1 MNGNKSDVKI
11 KNERELR
18 FYRWLYKNESALL
31 NYQLKPVV
39 NALNISYLYSLDI
52 KRASRVINSA
62 VRSFYHPDIANT
74 FGRASRGHITE
85 NFIPSRDFAWFKKCQ
100 DACYYVWL
108 VIRTINIKMLPVGF
122 TSFDVSHYGS
132 PYIPTILTYDYLDL
146 IEYPASHT
154 ERLLTITDFFDR
166 CDFSL
171 KGKMELL
178 NAIRAEWYRLYNY
191 KDVFPLT
198 KKEKEKCEWT
208 WKYLHK
214 DRANIKAG
222 AKKRKQNKES
232 ERKKQENN
240 SQGALH
246 NSSVEMDAQ
255 YNKQPPHIVTLA
267 QVAQHM
273 PPQYPVSTLT
283 ELAQHDSS
291 AFRYND
297 YATHSYLKD
306 ISESSVNIN
315 TITLMQYLKPSCNS
329 EKRLA
334 IRCLYTCWYHKDTG
348 FFKRFNKAWEGVNSR
363 KKSRYI
369 KKSMLPTETTKPDDM
384 YVTSSQMPP
393 LLTPSVV
400 ELPHEKTLAEAL
412 REACVQN
419 QSSPS
424 AEDADAKKSNNKPFM
439 DFPY

>member
-1 MNGNKSDVKI
+1 MNGNKSDVKL

-39 NALNISYLYSLDI
+39 NAINISYLYSLDI
-52 KRASRVINSA
+52 ERASRVINSA

-108 VIRTINIKMLPVGF
+108 AIRTIDIKMLPAGF
-122 TSFDVSHYGS
+122 TSFDVSDYGS
-132 PYIPTILTYDYLDL
+132 PFVPAILTYDHLDL
-146 IEYPASHT
+146 IQYPASHT

-166 CDFSL
+166 CDSSL

-198 KKEKEKCEWT
+198 KKEKEKCEWA
-208 WKYLHK
+208 WKYLQK

-222 AKKRKQNKES
+222 AKKRKENKES
-232 ERKKQENN
+232 EIKKQENS

-246 NSSVEMDAQ
+246 KSSGEMDAQ
-255 YNKQPPHIVTLA
+255 DNKQTPHIVTLA

-273 PPQYPVSTLT
+273 PQQHPISTLT
-283 ELAQHDSS
+283 ELARHCPSS
-291 AFRYND
+291 VGYND
-297 YATHSYLKD
+297 YATHSSLKH
-306 ISESSVNIN
+306 ISEDSASIN
-315 TITLMQYLKPSCNS
+315 TITLMQYLKPSSNA
-329 EKRLA
+329 EKRLI
-334 IRCLYTCWYHKDTG
+334 IRCLYTCWYHKDSG
-348 FFKRFNKAWEGVNSR
+348 FLKRFNKAWEGVHFR
-363 KKSRYI
+363 KKYRII
-369 KKSMLPTETTKPDDM
+369 KKSTLSPETTEADD
-384 YVTSSQMPP
+384 TDLTASQI
-393 LLTPSVV
+393 PSIR
-400 ELPHEKTLAEAL
+400 ELPREKTLAEAL
-412 REACVQN
+412 REVCEQN
-419 QSSPS
+419 QTSPS
-424 AEDADAKKSNNKPFM
+424 VDDEDANKNNNKPFM

>member
-1 MNGNKSDVKI
+1 MNGNKSDVKL

-39 NALNISYLYSLDI
+39 NAINISYLYSLDI
-52 KRASRVINSA
+52 ERASRVINSA

-108 VIRTINIKMLPVGF
+108 AIRTIDIKMLPAGF
-122 TSFDVSHYGS
+122 TSFDISDYGS
-132 PYIPTILTYDYLDL
+132 PFVPAILTYDHLDL
-146 IEYPASHT
+146 IQYPASHT

-166 CDFSL
+166 CDSSL

-198 KKEKEKCEWT
+198 KKEKEKCEWA
-208 WKYLHK
+208 WKYLQK

-222 AKKRKQNKES
+222 AKKRKENKES
-232 ERKKQENN
+232 EIKKQENS

-246 NSSVEMDAQ
+246 KSSGEMDAQ
-255 YNKQPPHIVTLA
+255 DNKQTPHIVTLA

-273 PPQYPVSTLT
+273 PQQHPISTLT
-283 ELAQHDSS
+283 ELARHCPSS
-291 AFRYND
+291 VGYND
-297 YATHSYLKD
+297 YATHSSLKH
-306 ISESSVNIN
+306 ISEDSASIN
-315 TITLMQYLKPSCNS
+315 TITLMKYLKPSSNA
-329 EKRLA
+329 EKRLI
-334 IRCLYTCWYHKDTG
+334 IRCLYTCWYHKDSG
-348 FFKRFNKAWEGVNSR
+348 FLKRFNKAWDGVHFR
-363 KKSRYI
+363 KKYRII
-369 KKSMLPTETTKPDDM
+369 KKSTLSPETTEADD
-384 YVTSSQMPP
+384 TDLTASQI
-393 LLTPSVV
+393 PSIR
-400 ELPHEKTLAEAL
+400 ELPREKTLAEAL
-412 REACVQN
+412 REVCEQN
-419 QSSPS
+419 QTSPS
-424 AEDADAKKSNNKPFM
+424 VDDEDANKNNNKPFM

>member
-1 MNGNKSDVKI
+1 MNGNKSDVKL

-39 NALNISYLYSLDI
+39 NAINISYLYSLDI
-52 KRASRVINSA
+52 ERASRVINSA

-108 VIRTINIKMLPVGF
+108 AIRTIDIKMLPAGF
-122 TSFDVSHYGS
+122 TSFDVSDYGS
-132 PYIPTILTYDYLDL
+132 PFVPAILTYDHLDL
-146 IEYPASHT
+146 IQYPASHT

-166 CDFSL
+166 CDSSL

-198 KKEKEKCEWT
+198 KKEKEKCEWA
-208 WKYLHK
+208 WKYLQK

-222 AKKRKQNKES
+222 AKKRKENKES
-232 ERKKQENN
+232 EIKKQENS

-246 NSSVEMDAQ
+246 KSSGEMDAQ
-255 YNKQPPHIVTLA
+255 DNKQTPHIVTLA

-273 PPQYPVSTLT
+273 PQQHPISTLT
-283 ELAQHDSS
+283 ELARHCPSS
-291 AFRYND
+291 VGYND
-297 YATHSYLKD
+297 YATHSSLKH
-306 ISESSVNIN
+306 ISEDPASIN
-315 TITLMQYLKPSCNS
+315 TITLMQYLKPSSNA
-329 EKRLA
+329 EKRLI
-334 IRCLYTCWYHKDTG
+334 IRCLYTCWYHKDSG
-348 FFKRFNKAWEGVNSR
+348 FLKRFNKAWEGVHFR
-363 KKSRYI
+363 KKYRII
-369 KKSMLPTETTKPDDM
+369 KKSTLSPETTEADD
-384 YVTSSQMPP
+384 TDLTASQI
-393 LLTPSVV
+393 PSIR
-400 ELPHEKTLAEAL
+400 ELPREKTLAEAL
-412 REACVQN
+412 REVCEQN
-419 QSSPS
+419 QTSPS
-424 AEDADAKKSNNKPFM
+424 VDDEDANKNNNKPFM

>member
-1 MNGNKSDVKI
+1 MNGNKSDVKL

-39 NALNISYLYSLDI
+39 NAINISYLYSLDI

-108 VIRTINIKMLPVGF
+108 AIRTIDIKMLPVGF
-122 TSFDVSHYGS
+122 TFFDVSDYGS
-132 PYIPTILTYDYLDL
+132 PFVPAILTYDHLDL
-146 IEYPASHT
+146 IQYPASHT

-166 CDFSL
+166 CDSSL

-198 KKEKEKCEWT
+198 KKENEKCEWA
-208 WKYLHK
+208 WKYLQK

-222 AKKRKQNKES
+222 AKKRKENKES
-232 ERKKQENN
+232 ERKKQENS

-246 NSSVEMDAQ
+246 KSSGEMDTQ
-255 YNKQPPHIVTLA
+255 YNKQPPHIVTLT
-267 QVAQHM
+267 QVTQQM
-273 PPQYPVSTLT
+273 SQQYPISTLT
-283 ELAQHDSS
+283 ELARHCQSS
-291 AFRYND
+291 VSYND
-297 YATHSYLKD
+297 YATHSSLKH
-306 ISESSVNIN
+306 ISEDSASIN
-315 TITLMQYLKPSCNS
+315 TITLMQYLKPSSNA
-329 EKRLA
+329 EKRLI
-334 IRCLYTCWYHKDTG
+334 IRCLYTCWYHKDSG
-348 FFKRFNKAWEGVNSR
+348 FLKRFNKAWEGVHFR
-363 KKSRYI
+363 KKYRI
-369 KKSMLPTETTKPDDM
+369 MKKSTLSPETTEADD
-384 YVTSSQMPP
+384 TDLTASQI
-393 LLTPSVV
+393 PSIG
-400 ELPHEKTLAEAL
+400 ELPREKTPAEAL
-412 REACVQN
+412 REVCEKN
-419 QSSPS
+419 QTSPS
-424 AEDADAKKSNNKPFM
+424 VDDEDANKNNNKPFM

>member
-1 MNGNKSDVKI
+1 MNGNKSDVKL

-39 NALNISYLYSLDI
+39 NAINISYLYSLDI
-52 KRASRVINSA
+52 ERASRVINSA

-108 VIRTINIKMLPVGF
+108 AIRTIDIKMLPAGF
-122 TSFDVSHYGS
+122 TSFDVSDYGS
-132 PYIPTILTYDYLDL
+132 PFVPAILTYDHLDL
-146 IEYPASHT
+146 IQYPASHT

-166 CDFSL
+166 CDSSL

-198 KKEKEKCEWT
+198 KKEKEKCEWA
-208 WKYLHK
+208 WKYLQK

-222 AKKRKQNKES
+222 AKKRKENKES
-232 ERKKQENN
+232 EIKKQENS

-246 NSSVEMDAQ
+246 KSSGEMDAQ
-255 YNKQPPHIVTLA
+255 DNKQTPHIVTLA

-273 PPQYPVSTLT
+273 PQQHPISTLT
-283 ELAQHDSS
+283 ELARHCPSS
-291 AFRYND
+291 VGYND
-297 YATHSYLKD
+297 YATHSSLKH
-306 ISESSVNIN
+306 ISEDSASIN
-315 TITLMQYLKPSCNS
+315 TITLMKYLKPSSNA
-329 EKRLA
+329 EKRLI
-334 IRCLYTCWYHKDTG
+334 IRCLYTCWYHKDSG
-348 FFKRFNKAWEGVNSR
+348 FLKRFNKAWDGVHFR
-363 KKSRYI
+363 KKYRII
-369 KKSMLPTETTKPDDM
+369 KKSTLSPETTEADD
-384 YVTSSQMPP
+384 TDLTASQI
-393 LLTPSVV
+393 PSIR
-400 ELPHEKTLAEAL
+400 ELPREKTLAEAL
-412 REACVQN
+412 REVCEQN
-419 QSSPS
+419 QTSPS
-424 AEDADAKKSNNKPFM
+424 VDDEDANKNNNKPFM

>member
-1 MNGNKSDVKI
+1 MNGNKSDVKL

-39 NALNISYLYSLDI
+39 NAINISYLYSLDI

-108 VIRTINIKMLPVGF
+108 AIRTIDIKMLPAGF
-122 TSFDVSHYGS
+122 TSFDVNDYGS
-132 PYIPTILTYDYLDL
+132 PFVPTILTYDHLDL
-146 IEYPASHT
+146 IQYPASHT

-166 CDFSL
+166 CDSSL

-198 KKEKEKCEWT
+198 KKEKEKCEWA
-208 WKYLHK
+208 WKYIQK
-214 DRANIKAG
+214 DRTNIKAG
-222 AKKRKQNKES
+222 AKKRKENKES
-232 ERKKQENN
+232 ERKKQENS

-246 NSSVEMDAQ
+246 NSSGEMDAQ
-255 YNKQPPHIVTLA
+255 DNKQPPHIVTLTQLA
-267 QVAQHM
+267 QAMSQQH
-273 PPQYPVSTLT
+273 PITTLT
-283 ELAQHDSS
+283 ELARHCPSS
-291 AFRYND
+291 VSYND
-297 YATHSYLKD
+297 YATHSSLKN
-306 ISESSVNIN
+306 ISEDSASIN
-315 TITLMQYLKPSCNS
+315 TITLMQYLKPSSNA
-329 EKRLA
+329 EKRLI
-334 IRCLYTCWYHKDTG
+334 IRCLYTCWYHKDSG
-348 FFKRFNKAWEGVNSR
+348 FLKRFNKAWEGVHFR
-363 KKSRYI
+363 KKYRII
-369 KKSMLPTETTKPDDM
+369 KKSTLSPETTEADD
-384 YVTSSQMPP
+384 TDLTASQI
-393 LLTPSVV
+393 PSIG
-400 ELPHEKTLAEAL
+400 ELPREKTLAEAL
-412 REACVQN
+412 REVCEQN
-419 QSSPS
+419 QPSPS
-424 AEDADAKKSNNKPFM
+424 VDDEDANKNNNKPFM